1 MNDIKLELKKN
12 LMKLNQYQLKLFYC
26 TLVRYWAEYKH
37 FISSQNFFNLRCELN
52 ELCHDVD
59 ESFPEPYDDFELLK
73 SFCKAHPY
81 YFIDILSPERIINLF
96 CQYFDDK
103 LDVLVGI
110 ADKLSTGDLKA
121 TFEYSNKALGL
132 TEDVDM
138 LVADAEEHIK
148 FYS

>member
-73 SFCKAHPY
+73 SFSKVHPY

-103 LDVLVGI
+103 LDVLVVI

-138 LVADAEEHIK
+138 LVADAEEHVK